1 MIDSYVHKGLRN
13 KLVNE
18 LKSKNIFSENVL
30 NAILKVPRHFFLDK
44 GFENL
49 AYKNQAMPIGSGQT
63 ISHPYTVAFQTEL
76 LQIKKGEK
84 ILEIGTGCGYQTSI
98 LIELGAK
105 VYSIERQKELFDS
118 TIILLHKL
126 GYTPLLFYG
135 DGYDGLPTYAPF
147 DKIII
152 TAAAP
157 FIPQKLKEQLKI
169 GGRMVIP
176 VGENSQ
182 TMTLIVKN
190 DSNNFTVSKH
200 GDFKFVPLLQGKT
213 RW

>member
-118 TIILLHKL
+118 TNILLHKL
-126 GYTPLLFYG
+126 GYNPLLFYG

-182 TMTLIVKN
+182 TMTLILKN

-213 RW
+213 R

>member
-118 TIILLHKL
+118 TNILLHKL
-126 GYTPLLFYG
+126 GYNPLLFYG

-213 RW
+213 R

>member
-118 TIILLHKL
+118 TNILLHKL
-126 GYTPLLFYG
+126 GYNPLLFYG

-190 DSNNFTVSKH
+190 DCNNFTVSKH

-213 RW
+213 R